1 MFIDTHCHLADPKL
15 ANLSEVVAEYL
26 RAGVNTVMTMGCSAK
41 TSEQGLEHSKLYE
54 SVYFASGVH
63 PSDSNGFDQ
72 TEKDRIIKI
81 AKDSKCVAIGEI
93 GLDYY
98 WQPYD
103 KQTQIRVFIEQIDI
117 ANELKL
123 PVCIHM
129 RDATQDTLQVLK
141 EHKPV
146 YGGVL
151 HCFAGSLETAK
162 ILLKQDFYLAFGGT
176 VTFKNANKV
185 LEVAKYIP
193 EDMMLTETDSPFLAP
208 VPYRGTVNTPK
219 NIPVI
224 CDFLAKLKGLEL
236 ERLASQVMENAKRL
250 FPKLA
255 QKNN

>member
-15 ANLSEVVAEYL
+15 ANLDEVVSEYL
-26 RAGVNTVMTMGCSAK
+26 RAGVDTVMTMGCCAK
-41 TSEQGLEHSKLYE
+41 TSEQGLAHSELYE

-63 PSDSNGFDQ
+63 PSDSNGYDNQ
-72 TEKDRIIKI
+72 ERDRIIKI
-81 AKDSKCVAIGEI
+81 ATHPKCVAIGEI

-103 KQTQIRVFIEQIDI
+103 KEVQQRVFIDQIEI
-117 ANELKL
+117 ANTLKL

-185 LEVAKYIP
+185 LDVAKYVP
-193 EDMMLTETDSPFLAP
+193 TDMMLTETDSPFLAP
-208 VPYRGTVNTPK
+208 TPYRGTVNTPK
-219 NIPVI
+219 NIPII
-224 CDFLAKLKGLEL
+224 CDFLAKLRGEEL
-236 ERLASQVMENAKRL
+236 ETLAKNIKENAKRL
-250 FPKLA
+250 FPKLG
-255 QKNN
+255 

>member
-15 ANLSEVVAEYL
+15 SNLDQVVSEYL
-26 RAGVNTVMTMGCSAK
+26 RAGVDTVMTMGCCAT
-41 TSEQGLEHSKLYE
+41 TSEQGLAHSKLYD

-63 PSDSNGFDQ
+63 PSDSAGYDN
-72 TEKDRIIKI
+72 TERDRIIKI
-81 AKDSKCVAIGEI
+81 ATDKKCVAIGEI

-103 KQTQIRVFIEQIDI
+103 KETQKRVFIDQIEI

-123 PVCIHM
+123 PICIHM
-129 RDATQDTLQVLK
+129 RDSTQDTLQVLK
-141 EHKPV
+141 EHKPI

-162 ILLKQDFYLAFGGT
+162 ILLKDGFYLAFGGT

-193 EDMMLTETDSPFLAP
+193 TDMCLTETDSPFLAP
-208 VPYRGTVNTPK
+208 TPLRGTVNSPK
-219 NIPVI
+219 NIPII
-224 CDFLAKLKGLEL
+224 CDFLAKLKGLDLYEF
-236 ERLASQVMENAKRL
+236 AGMVKQNAKRL
-250 FPKLA
+250 FTKLG
-255 QKNN
+255 